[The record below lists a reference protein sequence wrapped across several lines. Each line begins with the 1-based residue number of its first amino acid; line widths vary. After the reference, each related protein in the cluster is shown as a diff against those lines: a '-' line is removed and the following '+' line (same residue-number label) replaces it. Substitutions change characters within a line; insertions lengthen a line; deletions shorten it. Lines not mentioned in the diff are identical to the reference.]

1 MNIELKDKTYV
12 WHPFT
17 QMQEW
22 EENPQLVIAAGDGIR
37 LIDTAGKSY
46 YDGVSSLWLNVH
58 GHRKAEIDAA
68 IIRQLGKIAHTTL
81 LGLASEPAAELA
93 EQLIQIVPAGLTKVF
108 YSDSGSTAVEIA
120 VKMAYQYWQLKGVT
134 QKQKF
139 VTLAN
144 AYHGDTVGS
153 VSVGGIDLFHQIF
166 GPLLFET
173 IHAPSPCCYYCTLS
187 VQAGGCQSA
196 CIGAV
201 EDILARQHGEIA
213 AMVVEPLVQGA
224 AGMLT
229 QPPGYLRRIRELTRQ
244 YNVLLI
250 VDEVA
255 TGFGRTGKMFACEHE
270 NVTPDIMTM
279 AKGITAGYLPLAATV
294 ATNEIYQAFLGDR
307 ASERTFFHGHSYTGN
322 ALACAAALANLEIF
336 KEEQIIAG
344 LADKIAAAKT
354 KLAGFAEL
362 TAVADIR
369 QCGLMI
375 GIELQADKL
384 ARTPFPP
391 ELLIGHRVSMLARE
405 YGLIIRPLGD
415 VVVFMPPLASTKAD
429 IEEMLDII
437 YRCIQEIAG

>member
-1 MNIELKDKTYV
+1 MNMELKDKTYV

-153 VSVGGIDLFHQIF
+153 VSVGGIDLFHRIF

-294 ATNEIYQAFLGDR
+294 ATDEIYQAFLGDR

-344 LADKIAAAKT
+344 LADKIAATKK

-384 ARTPFPP
+384 VRTPFPP

>member
-1 MNIELKDKTYV
+1 MNMELKDKTYV

-153 VSVGGIDLFHQIF
+153 VSVGGIDLFHRIF

-187 VQAGGCQSA
+187 VQAGDCQSA

-294 ATNEIYQAFLGDR
+294 ATDEIYQAFLGDR

-344 LADKIAAAKT
+344 LADKIAAAKK
-354 KLAGFAEL
+354 KLAGFADL

-437 YRCIQEIAG
+437 YRCIQEITG

>member
-1 MNIELKDKTYV
+1 MNMELKDKTYV

-336 KEEQIIAG
+336 KQEQIIAG
-344 LADKIAAAKT
+344 LADKIAAAQK
-354 KLAGFAEL
+354 KLAGFADL

-437 YRCIQEIAG
+437 YRCIQEITG

>member
-153 VSVGGIDLFHQIF
+153 VSVGGIDLFHRIF

-294 ATNEIYQAFLGDR
+294 ATDEIYQAFLGDR

-344 LADKIAAAKT
+344 LADKIAAAKK